1 MNETMLRIVPVKV
14 ITCLPLD
21 ISELTHAPSTS
32 SLCRFFKLHNIS
44 LQIRQI
50 KKKKQMNGINNKHD
64 DLDAT
69 FSIRNGKKKS
79 KIVKESAV
87 RRYTPGS

>member
-1 MNETMLRIVPVKV
+1 MNETMLRIVPVKL

-32 SLCRFFKLHNIS
+32 SLCRFFKLRNIS

-50 KKKKQMNGINNKHD
+50 KKKK
-64 DLDAT
+64 
-69 FSIRNGKKKS
+69 KK
-79 KIVKESAV
+79 
-87 RRYTPGS
+87 